1 MCNGYD
7 IDYLKINSAIDP
19 ASNTSK
25 ELAAL
30 TTDVGGREESPKGNT
45 SVFRSACQWHI
56 ASALSI
62 LGQTP

>member
-7 IDYLKINSAIDP
+7 IDYLKISSAIDP

-30 TTDVGGREESPKGNT
+30 TTDVGGMEEGNT

-62 LGQTP
+62 LGQTR